1 MRTTRVQPNREL
13 EPSELE
19 SRAFGFG
26 VGMLGLAQF
35 LRGRLP
41 EPVMNALA
49 EHGTHCGAH
58 IIEAHAASSSGSP
71 LSSYA
76 AAKQSVR
83 QATYWLRLVHA
94 SDPALSARLDPLIRD
109 AAELMGALQA
119 ASARARQ
126 KAASAKMK

>member
-13 EPSELE
+13 DPSELE

-35 LRGRLP
+35 LKGRLP
-41 EPVMNALA
+41 EPVMNALV
-49 EHGTHCGAH
+49 EHGTHVGAH
-58 IIEAHAASSSGSP
+58 ILEAHATSSTGSS
-71 LSSYA
+71 LSSYSS
-76 AAKQSVR
+76 AKQAVR

-94 SDPALSARLDPLIRD
+94 SDAALSGRLDPLIRD

-126 KAASAKMK
+126 KAAAKMK